1 MSLED
6 QLSSLSLDNEFN
18 LNLKILKVDSN
29 THDLRIVIPIALLKD
44 NFGIF
49 DPVNVTFNETFA
61 AGIIWPSKEL
71 KNNACYIGH
80 SIAEALNCKEDDI
93 VTIKKPKSV
102 NVAQNVAITLMKG
115 TVFDPCYIRD
125 VLIDVGVVYENM
137 VFTYRYNGKLYK
149 LKVCQIKSNLK
160 VKGSTLYTING
171 NTKISQ
177 FSDANDNSPVLI
189 GGLDKPLNS
198 LISWIKIDVNVY
210 KKYGINPVKGILLH
224 GSPGTGKT
232 LLVKK
237 LAQDLGYPVITV
249 HGPSIMGQYV
259 GETEKALREI
269 FEDAKNQAPA
279 ILFMDELESLCPKR
293 DQASSD
299 VERRVVATLLT
310 LMDGLDTKDST
321 SDDQRIIVIGATN
334 RPNAID
340 QALRRPGRFDKEL
353 EIGIPN
359 VDQRK
364 DILIQLSKN
373 IPSLLKEDDYRYI
386 AERSHGYV
394 GADLHALIREAS
406 FFAMERNQDSLRL
419 TDFLKGMSH
428 IKPSA
433 MREIFLEVPKVKWED
448 IGGYDDVK
456 KRLKEAVE
464 WPLRYPESFKR
475 IGVKPPKGIL
485 LYGPSGCSKT
495 LMAKAVA
502 TEANLNFL
510 AIKGPEIFNKYV
522 GESEKAI
529 RDIFAKA
536 RAAAPAIIF
545 LDEFDAVAAKRD
557 DSDSTDV
564 SDRVVISFLNE
575 MDGVESLENVTI
587 LAATNRP
594 DRIDPAVLR
603 PGRIDR
609 MIYVG
614 LPDFDAR
621 RKIFQ
626 LQFDKLSISSDVNIE
641 DLVNMTAGYSGAE
654 VVAICQHAGL
664 NALQENINIEAVI
677 YS

>member
-1 MSLED
+1 
-6 QLSSLSLDNEFN
+6 
-18 LNLKILKVDSN
+18 
-29 THDLRIVIPIALLKD
+29 
-44 NFGIF
+44 
-49 DPVNVTFNETFA
+49 
-61 AGIIWPSKEL
+61 
-71 KNNACYIGH
+71 
-80 SIAEALNCKEDDI
+80 
-93 VTIKKPKSV
+93 
-102 NVAQNVAITLMKG
+102 
-115 TVFDPCYIRD
+115 
-125 VLIDVGVVYENM
+125 
-137 VFTYRYNGKLYK
+137 
-149 LKVCQIKSNLK
+149 
-160 VKGSTLYTING
+160 
-171 NTKISQ
+171 
-177 FSDANDNSPVLI
+177 
-189 GGLDKPLNS
+189 
-198 LISWIKIDVNVY
+198 
-210 KKYGINPVKGILLH
+210 
-224 GSPGTGKT
+224 
-232 LLVKK
+232 
-237 LAQDLGYPVITV
+237 
-249 HGPSIMGQYV
+249 
-259 GETEKALREI
+259 
-269 FEDAKNQAPA
+269 
-279 ILFMDELESLCPKR
+279 
-293 DQASSD
+293 D

-310 LMDGLDTKDST
+310 LMDGLDNKDTT

-340 QALRRPGRFDKEL
+340 QALRRP
-353 EIGIPN
+353 GIPN

-406 FFAMERNQDSLRL
+406 FLAMERNQDSLCL